1 MYFLV
6 YIPMATGGSG
16 FGVFCVLVLS
26 LVLIIGAAA
35 AAFPWLAAPATL
47 VYSLMQSEQLA
58 WILPVVLIAAVAIN
72 FFIAMGYERWMPLAP
87 GIFAAVLAVVV
98 SLFLLIQEIARQGNL
113 LGLILLLPIPFI
125 ALTIVFYPFTAAL
138 TAVSSL
144 PTVFVRWRYAL
155 GALCSVISLV
165 CFMGVFQSLVEMFI
179 GLFGQSSLLEN
190 VMIHYEL
197 DGLLDFTF
205 GLTDQQHDN
214 LERSIAMIGERLAAI
229 PAGTRCLVCALL
241 CVAGVVGEVF
251 CASETFEVF

>member
-6 YIPMATGGSG
+6 YIPKAIGGSG
-16 FGVFCVLVLS
+16 FGAFCVIALS

-35 AAFPWLAAPATL
+35 GAFPWLAAPATL

-58 WILPVVLIAAVAIN
+58 WVLPVVLVAAVVIN
-72 FFIAMGYERWMPLAP
+72 LFVAMRYERWMPLTP
-87 GIFAAVLAVVV
+87 GVMAALLAAVAC
-98 SLFLLIQEIARQGNL
+98 LFLMIPEIAKGNVL
-113 LGLILLLPIPFI
+113 VYILALPIPFVV
-125 ALTIVFYPFTAAL
+125 LTIVFYPFTAAL

-165 CFMGVFQSLVEMFI
+165 CFMGFFQSLVEMFI
-179 GLFGQSSLLEN
+179 GLFGQSSLLED

-197 DGLLDFTF
+197 NGLLDFTF

-241 CVAGVVGEVF
+241 CVAGVAGEVF
-251 CASETFEVF
+251 CASENFEVF